1 MNFALIL
8 FVLTCVTFLFW
19 VAERWKF
26 LPERR
31 RKAEDA
37 ARRFEADNREAIDRG
52 DATVIDERNRL
63 SERILRQPW
72 WLEYTAGLFPVIA
85 VVFLLRSFLFEPFR
99 IPSGSMLPTLHIGDF
114 ILVNKFDYGIRLP
127 VTNTK
132 IIPVGS
138 PERGDVV
145 VFKYPMDTQV
155 DYIKRV
161 VGLPGDTVE
170 YRDKV
175 LYVNGVEQKQ
185 TGSRDFVDDST
196 MITLVGSSP
205 GDFAQGKVLR
215 LQRTGLRVHRP
226 RRPLLHDGR
235 QSRQQRRQP
244 LLGVRARR
252 RPGRPRRPDL
262 GELRRHGSRGRL
274 PLSGR
279 FGPCDRVRPSP
290 GTDSF
295 EPAGRALASRRAA
308 ASHRTTNWRRRAHS
322 RSDEPGSAPEI
333 G

>member
-19 VAERWKF
+19 VAERWMF

-31 RKAEDA
+31 RKAEEA

-196 MITLVGSSP
+196 MITLEERDEQLGEVNHLIARDG
-205 GDFAQGKVLR
+205 
-215 LQRTGLRVHRP
+215 
-226 RRPLLHDGR
+226 RRPSWVPLQGILRKEKSCDYNERGFVCTVPEGHYFMMGDNR
-235 QSRQQRRQP
+235 DNSEDSRYW
-244 LLGVRARR
+244 GFV
-252 RPGRPRRPDL
+252 PDEDL
-262 GELRRHGSRGRL
+262 
-274 PLSGR
+274 
-279 FGPCDRVRPSP
+279 V
-290 GTDSF
+290 
-295 EPAGRALASRRAA
+295 GRAVLIWANFGDMSRVGGFR
-308 ASHRTTNWRRRAHS
+308 
-322 RSDEPGSAPEI
+322 
-333 G
+333 

>member
-31 RKAEDA
+31 RKAEEA

-196 MITLVGSSP
+196 MITLEERDEQLGEVNHLIARDG
-205 GDFAQGKVLR
+205 
-215 LQRTGLRVHRP
+215 
-226 RRPLLHDGR
+226 RRPSWVPLQGILRKEKSCDYNERGFVCTVPEGHYFMMGDNR
-235 QSRQQRRQP
+235 DNSEDSRYW
-244 LLGVRARR
+244 GFV
-252 RPGRPRRPDL
+252 PDEDL
-262 GELRRHGSRGRL
+262 
-274 PLSGR
+274 
-279 FGPCDRVRPSP
+279 V
-290 GTDSF
+290 
-295 EPAGRALASRRAA
+295 GRAVLIWANFGDMSRVGGFR
-308 ASHRTTNWRRRAHS
+308 
-322 RSDEPGSAPEI
+322 
-333 G
+333 

>member
-52 DATVIDERNRL
+52 DATVINERNRL

-196 MITLVGSSP
+196 MITLEERDEQLGEVNHLIAR
-205 GDFAQGKVLR
+205 DA
-215 LQRTGLRVHRP
+215 
-226 RRPLLHDGR
+226 RRPSWVPLQGILRKEKSCDYNERGFVCTVPEGHYFMMGDNR
-235 QSRQQRRQP
+235 DNSEDSRYW
-244 LLGVRARR
+244 GFV
-252 RPGRPRRPDL
+252 PDENL
-262 GELRRHGSRGRL
+262 
-274 PLSGR
+274 
-279 FGPCDRVRPSP
+279 V
-290 GTDSF
+290 
-295 EPAGRALASRRAA
+295 GRAVLIWANFGDMGRVGGFR
-308 ASHRTTNWRRRAHS
+308 
-322 RSDEPGSAPEI
+322 
-333 G
+333 

>member
-196 MITLVGSSP
+196 MITLEERDEQLGEVNHLIAC
-205 GDFAQGKVLR
+205 DA
-215 LQRTGLRVHRP
+215 
-226 RRPLLHDGR
+226 RRPSWVPLQGILRKEKSCDYNERGFVCTVPEGHYFMMGDNR
-235 QSRQQRRQP
+235 DNSEDSRYW
-244 LLGVRARR
+244 GFV
-252 RPGRPRRPDL
+252 PDEDL
-262 GELRRHGSRGRL
+262 
-274 PLSGR
+274 
-279 FGPCDRVRPSP
+279 V
-290 GTDSF
+290 
-295 EPAGRALASRRAA
+295 GRAVLIWANFGDMGRVGGFR
-308 ASHRTTNWRRRAHS
+308 
-322 RSDEPGSAPEI
+322 
-333 G
+333 

>member
-52 DATVIDERNRL
+52 DATLIDERNRL

-196 MITLVGSSP
+196 MITLEERDEQLGEVNHLIAR
-205 GDFAQGKVLR
+205 DA
-215 LQRTGLRVHRP
+215 
-226 RRPLLHDGR
+226 RRPSWVPLQGILRKEKSCDYNERGFVCTVPEGHYFMMGDNR
-235 QSRQQRRQP
+235 DNSEDSRYW
-244 LLGVRARR
+244 GFV
-252 RPGRPRRPDL
+252 PDEDL
-262 GELRRHGSRGRL
+262 
-274 PLSGR
+274 
-279 FGPCDRVRPSP
+279 V
-290 GTDSF
+290 
-295 EPAGRALASRRAA
+295 GRAVLIWANFGDMGRVGGFR
-308 ASHRTTNWRRRAHS
+308 
-322 RSDEPGSAPEI
+322 
-333 G
+333 

>member
-196 MITLVGSSP
+196 MITLEERDEQLGEVNHLIAR
-205 GDFAQGKVLR
+205 DA
-215 LQRTGLRVHRP
+215 
-226 RRPLLHDGR
+226 RRPSWVPLEGILRKEKSCDYNERGFVCTVPEGHYFMMGDNR
-235 QSRQQRRQP
+235 DNSEDSRYW
-244 LLGVRARR
+244 GFV
-252 RPGRPRRPDL
+252 PDEDL
-262 GELRRHGSRGRL
+262 
-274 PLSGR
+274 
-279 FGPCDRVRPSP
+279 V
-290 GTDSF
+290 
-295 EPAGRALASRRAA
+295 GRAVLIWANFGDMGRVGGFR
-308 ASHRTTNWRRRAHS
+308 
-322 RSDEPGSAPEI
+322 
-333 G
+333 

>member
-31 RKAEDA
+31 RKAEEA

-196 MITLVGSSP
+196 MITLEERDEQLGEVNHLIARDG
-205 GDFAQGKVLR
+205 
-215 LQRTGLRVHRP
+215 
-226 RRPLLHDGR
+226 RRPSWVPLQGILRKEKSCDYNERGFICTVPEGHYFMMGDNR
-235 QSRQQRRQP
+235 DNSEDSRYW
-244 LLGVRARR
+244 GFV
-252 RPGRPRRPDL
+252 PDEDL
-262 GELRRHGSRGRL
+262 
-274 PLSGR
+274 
-279 FGPCDRVRPSP
+279 V
-290 GTDSF
+290 
-295 EPAGRALASRRAA
+295 GRAVLIWANFGDMSRVGGFR
-308 ASHRTTNWRRRAHS
+308 
-322 RSDEPGSAPEI
+322 
-333 G
+333 

>member
-196 MITLVGSSP
+196 MITLEEHDEQLGEVNHLIAR
-205 GDFAQGKVLR
+205 DA
-215 LQRTGLRVHRP
+215 
-226 RRPLLHDGR
+226 RRPSWVPLQGILRKEKSCDYNERGFVCTVPEGHYFMMGDNR
-235 QSRQQRRQP
+235 DNSEDSRYW
-244 LLGVRARR
+244 GFV
-252 RPGRPRRPDL
+252 PDEDL
-262 GELRRHGSRGRL
+262 
-274 PLSGR
+274 
-279 FGPCDRVRPSP
+279 V
-290 GTDSF
+290 
-295 EPAGRALASRRAA
+295 GRAVLIWANFGDMGRVGGFR
-308 ASHRTTNWRRRAHS
+308 
-322 RSDEPGSAPEI
+322 
-333 G
+333 

>member
-31 RKAEDA
+31 RRAEEA

-196 MITLVGSSP
+196 MITLEERDEQLGEVNHLIARDG
-205 GDFAQGKVLR
+205 
-215 LQRTGLRVHRP
+215 
-226 RRPLLHDGR
+226 RRPSWVPLQGILRKEKSCDYNERGFVCTVPEGHYFMMGDNR
-235 QSRQQRRQP
+235 DNSEDSRYW
-244 LLGVRARR
+244 GFV
-252 RPGRPRRPDL
+252 PDEDL
-262 GELRRHGSRGRL
+262 
-274 PLSGR
+274 
-279 FGPCDRVRPSP
+279 V
-290 GTDSF
+290 
-295 EPAGRALASRRAA
+295 GRAVLIWANFGDMSRVGGFR
-308 ASHRTTNWRRRAHS
+308 
-322 RSDEPGSAPEI
+322 
-333 G
+333 

>member
-132 IIPVGS
+132 IISVGS

-196 MITLVGSSP
+196 MITLEERDEQLGEVNHLIAR
-205 GDFAQGKVLR
+205 DA
-215 LQRTGLRVHRP
+215 
-226 RRPLLHDGR
+226 RRPSWVPLQGILRKEKSCDYNERGFVCTVPEGHYFMMGDNR
-235 QSRQQRRQP
+235 DNSEDSRYW
-244 LLGVRARR
+244 GFV
-252 RPGRPRRPDL
+252 PDEDL
-262 GELRRHGSRGRL
+262 
-274 PLSGR
+274 
-279 FGPCDRVRPSP
+279 V
-290 GTDSF
+290 
-295 EPAGRALASRRAA
+295 GRAVLIWANFGDMGRVGGFR
-308 ASHRTTNWRRRAHS
+308 
-322 RSDEPGSAPEI
+322 
-333 G
+333 

>member
-37 ARRFEADNREAIDRG
+37 ARRFEADNREAIDHG

-196 MITLVGSSP
+196 MITLEER
-205 GDFAQGKVLR
+205 DEQLGKVNHLIAR
-215 LQRTGLRVHRP
+215 DA
-226 RRPLLHDGR
+226 RRPSWVPLQGILRKEKSCDYNERGFVCTVPEGHYFMMGDNR
-235 QSRQQRRQP
+235 DNSEDSRYW
-244 LLGVRARR
+244 GFV
-252 RPGRPRRPDL
+252 PDEDL
-262 GELRRHGSRGRL
+262 
-274 PLSGR
+274 
-279 FGPCDRVRPSP
+279 V
-290 GTDSF
+290 
-295 EPAGRALASRRAA
+295 GRAVLIWANFGDMGRVGGFR
-308 ASHRTTNWRRRAHS
+308 
-322 RSDEPGSAPEI
+322 
-333 G
+333 

>member
-31 RKAEDA
+31 RKAEEA

-145 VFKYPMDTQV
+145 FFKYPMDTQV

-196 MITLVGSSP
+196 MITLEERDEQLGEANHLIARD
-205 GDFAQGKVLR
+205 G
-215 LQRTGLRVHRP
+215 
-226 RRPLLHDGR
+226 RRPSWVPLQGILRKEKSCDYNERGFVCTVPEGHYFMMGDNR
-235 QSRQQRRQP
+235 DNSEDSRYW
-244 LLGVRARR
+244 GFV
-252 RPGRPRRPDL
+252 PDEDL
-262 GELRRHGSRGRL
+262 
-274 PLSGR
+274 
-279 FGPCDRVRPSP
+279 V
-290 GTDSF
+290 
-295 EPAGRALASRRAA
+295 GRAVLIWANFGDMSRVGGFR
-308 ASHRTTNWRRRAHS
+308 
-322 RSDEPGSAPEI
+322 
-333 G
+333 

>member
-196 MITLVGSSP
+196 MITLEERDEQLGEVNHLIAR
-205 GDFAQGKVLR
+205 DA
-215 LQRTGLRVHRP
+215 
-226 RRPLLHDGR
+226 RRPSWVPPQGILRKEKSCDYNERGFVCTVPEGHYFMMGDNR
-235 QSRQQRRQP
+235 DNSEDSRYW
-244 LLGVRARR
+244 GFV
-252 RPGRPRRPDL
+252 PDEDL
-262 GELRRHGSRGRL
+262 
-274 PLSGR
+274 
-279 FGPCDRVRPSP
+279 V
-290 GTDSF
+290 
-295 EPAGRALASRRAA
+295 GRAVLIWANFGDMGRVGGFR
-308 ASHRTTNWRRRAHS
+308 
-322 RSDEPGSAPEI
+322 
-333 G
+333 

>member
-37 ARRFEADNREAIDRG
+37 ARRFEADNRDAIDRG

-132 IIPVGS
+132 IVPVGS

-196 MITLVGSSP
+196 MITLEERDEQLGEVNHLIAR
-205 GDFAQGKVLR
+205 DA
-215 LQRTGLRVHRP
+215 
-226 RRPLLHDGR
+226 RRPSWVPLQGILRKEKSCDYNERGFVCTVPEGHYFMMGDNR
-235 QSRQQRRQP
+235 DNSEDSRYW
-244 LLGVRARR
+244 GFV
-252 RPGRPRRPDL
+252 PDEDL
-262 GELRRHGSRGRL
+262 
-274 PLSGR
+274 
-279 FGPCDRVRPSP
+279 V
-290 GTDSF
+290 
-295 EPAGRALASRRAA
+295 GRAVLIWANFGDMGRVGGFR
-308 ASHRTTNWRRRAHS
+308 
-322 RSDEPGSAPEI
+322 
-333 G
+333 

>member
-132 IIPVGS
+132 IVPVGS

-196 MITLVGSSP
+196 MITLEERDEQLGEVNHLIAR
-205 GDFAQGKVLR
+205 DA
-215 LQRTGLRVHRP
+215 
-226 RRPLLHDGR
+226 RRPSWVPLQGILRKEKSCDYNERGFVCTVPEGHYFMMGDNR
-235 QSRQQRRQP
+235 DNSEDSRYW
-244 LLGVRARR
+244 GFV
-252 RPGRPRRPDL
+252 PDEDL
-262 GELRRHGSRGRL
+262 
-274 PLSGR
+274 
-279 FGPCDRVRPSP
+279 V
-290 GTDSF
+290 
-295 EPAGRALASRRAA
+295 GRAVLIWANFGDMGRVGGFR
-308 ASHRTTNWRRRAHS
+308 
-322 RSDEPGSAPEI
+322 
-333 G
+333 

>member
-196 MITLVGSSP
+196 MITLEER
-205 GDFAQGKVLR
+205 DEQLGKVNHLIAR
-215 LQRTGLRVHRP
+215 DA
-226 RRPLLHDGR
+226 RRPSWVPLQGILRKEKSCDYNERGFVCTVPEGHYFMMGDNR
-235 QSRQQRRQP
+235 DNSEDSRYW
-244 LLGVRARR
+244 GFV
-252 RPGRPRRPDL
+252 PDEDL
-262 GELRRHGSRGRL
+262 
-274 PLSGR
+274 
-279 FGPCDRVRPSP
+279 V
-290 GTDSF
+290 
-295 EPAGRALASRRAA
+295 GRAVLIWANFGDMGRVGGFR
-308 ASHRTTNWRRRAHS
+308 
-322 RSDEPGSAPEI
+322 
-333 G
+333 

>member
-31 RKAEDA
+31 RRAEEA

-161 VGLPGDTVE
+161 VGLPGDTVA

-196 MITLVGSSP
+196 MITLEERDEQLGEVNHLIARDG
-205 GDFAQGKVLR
+205 
-215 LQRTGLRVHRP
+215 
-226 RRPLLHDGR
+226 RRPSWVPLQGILRKEKSCDYNERGFVCTVPEGHYFMMGDNR
-235 QSRQQRRQP
+235 DNSEDSRYW
-244 LLGVRARR
+244 GFV
-252 RPGRPRRPDL
+252 PDEDL
-262 GELRRHGSRGRL
+262 
-274 PLSGR
+274 
-279 FGPCDRVRPSP
+279 V
-290 GTDSF
+290 
-295 EPAGRALASRRAA
+295 GRAVLIWANFGDMSRVGGFR
-308 ASHRTTNWRRRAHS
+308 
-322 RSDEPGSAPEI
+322 
-333 G
+333 

>member
-8 FVLTCVTFLFW
+8 FVLTCVTFFFW

-138 PERGDVV
+138 PERGDIV

-196 MITLVGSSP
+196 MITLEERDEQLGEVNHLIAR
-205 GDFAQGKVLR
+205 DA
-215 LQRTGLRVHRP
+215 
-226 RRPLLHDGR
+226 RRPSWVPLQGILRKEKSCDYNERGFVCTVPEGHYFMMGDNR
-235 QSRQQRRQP
+235 DNSEDSRYW
-244 LLGVRARR
+244 GFV
-252 RPGRPRRPDL
+252 PDEDL
-262 GELRRHGSRGRL
+262 
-274 PLSGR
+274 
-279 FGPCDRVRPSP
+279 V
-290 GTDSF
+290 
-295 EPAGRALASRRAA
+295 GRAVLIWANFGDMGRVGGFR
-308 ASHRTTNWRRRAHS
+308 
-322 RSDEPGSAPEI
+322 
-333 G
+333 